1 MSTLAQR
8 AEVLKLARV
17 LGTPP
22 SQLEYL
28 HKLDAAAIRSLREH
42 ASASLFD
49 ADRKLF
55 QRIAAT
61 TKLLPAQLIA
71 IIAEKAIG
79 PLLCAR
85 TTGLL
90 PPERAVEISKRL
102 KAGFLAD
109 LCIELDPRSARDV
122 IAAMPGDRVVE
133 VSRELARRG
142 EYITMGRFVDCLDDD
157 AIRATMADLR
167 DDEALLRI
175 GFFVEDKQRLSDIID
190 LLPRERLLNIVR
202 VAAGGDAELWPEA
215 LSMINSIEEAQRR
228 QMADLAAELEESAI
242 VRMIESTQ
250 AQGLWPAMLPVVSM
264 MNVDSQRRLINL
276 PALQNE
282 TVLVAIIQAA
292 ESAELWHQLLQLVS
306 MMDGD
311 SQRRLINM
319 PALQNETV
327 LTAFIQA
334 AHSADLWTQMLPLV
348 ALMDNAGQARAAR
361 VAESQGAA
369 VVARLTES
377 LRALAKPVAH
387 A

>member
-28 HKLDAAAIRSLREH
+28 HKLDAEVIRGLREQ
-42 ASASLFD
+42 ASATLFD

-61 TKLLPAQLIA
+61 TKLLPASLIA
-71 IIAEKAIG
+71 VIAEKAIG

-90 PPERAVEISKRL
+90 PPERAVEISRRL
-102 KAGFLAD
+102 KADFLAD

-122 IAAMPGDRVVE
+122 IAAMPGDRIVE

-215 LSMINSIEEAQRR
+215 LAMINSIDEAQRR
-228 QMADLAAELEESAI
+228 QMANLAAELEEAAI

-250 AQGLWPAMLPVVSM
+250 AQELWPAMLPVVSL
-264 MNVDSQRRLINL
+264 MNSDSQRRLINL

-282 TVLVAIIQAA
+282 AVLGAIIEAA
-292 ESAELWHQLLQLVS
+292 DSAQLWPQL
-306 MMDGD
+306 
-311 SQRRLINM
+311 
-319 PALQNETV
+319 
-327 LTAFIQA
+327 
-334 AHSADLWTQMLPLV
+334 LPLV

-361 VAESQGAA
+361 VAESQGPA
-369 VVARLTES
+369 VVARLSES
-377 LRALAKPVAH
+377 LRALTKPVAH

>member
-28 HKLDAAAIRSLREH
+28 HKLDAATIRRLREQT
-42 ASASLFD
+42 SASLFD

-90 PPERAVEISKRL
+90 PPERAVEISRRL

-167 DDEALLRI
+167 DDEVLLRI

-215 LSMINSIEEAQRR
+215 LSMINSIEDAQRR
-228 QMADLAAELEESAI
+228 QMANLAAELEESAI

-250 AQGLWPAMLPVVSM
+250 AQGLWPAMLPVVAM
-264 MNVDSQRRLINL
+264 MNSDSQRRLINL

-282 TVLVAIIQAA
+282 AVLIAIIQAA
-292 ESAELWHQLLQLVS
+292 DSAELWHQLLQLIAL
-306 MMDGD
+306 MDSD
-311 SQRRLINM
+311 SQRHLINM
-319 PALQNETV
+319 PVLQNEAV
-327 LTAFIQA
+327 LAAFIQA
-334 AHSADLWTQMLPLV
+334 VDSADLWTQLLPLV

-361 VAESQGAA
+361 AAESQGAA

>member
-22 SQLEYL
+22 SQLDYL
-28 HKLDAAAIRSLREH
+28 HKLDAAAIRRLREQ

-228 QMADLAAELEESAI
+228 QMANLAAELEEGAI

-250 AQGLWPAMLPVVSM
+250 AQGLWPAMLPVVAM
-264 MNVDSQRRLINL
+264 MNSDSQRRLINL

-282 TVLVAIIQAA
+282 AVLIAIIQAA
-292 ESAELWHQLLQLVS
+292 DSAELWHQLMQLIAL
-306 MMDGD
+306 MDSD
-311 SQRRLINM
+311 SQRHLINM
-319 PALQNETV
+319 PALQNDKV
-327 LTAFIQA
+327 LAAFIQA
-334 AHSADLWTQMLPLV
+334 ADSADLWTQLLPLV

-377 LRALAKPVAH
+377 LRALAQPVAH

>member
-28 HKLDAAAIRSLREH
+28 HQLDAGVIRQLREQ
-42 ASASLFD
+42 ASATLFD
-49 ADRKLF
+49 AHRKLF

-71 IIAEKAIG
+71 VIAEKAIG

-90 PPERAVEISKRL
+90 APERAVEIAKRL
-102 KAGFLAD
+102 RADFLAD
-109 LCIELDPRSARDV
+109 LCIELDPRSARNV

-142 EYITMGRFVDCLDDD
+142 EYITMARFVDCLDDD
-157 AIRATMADLR
+157 AIRATINDLR

-215 LSMINSIEEAQRR
+215 LAMINSIEEAQRR
-228 QMADLAAELEESAI
+228 QMANLAAELEEPAI
-242 VRMIESTQ
+242 VKMITSTQ
-250 AQGLWPAMLPVVSM
+250 AQGLWPAMLPVVSL
-264 MNVDSQRRLINL
+264 MNSDSQRRLINL

-282 TVLVAIIQAA
+282 AVLVAIIQAA
-292 ESAELWHQLLQLVS
+292 DSTELWQQLLQLIAL
-306 MMDGD
+306 MDDD
-311 SQRRLINM
+311 SQRHLINM
-319 PALQNETV
+319 PALQNDAV
-327 LTAFIQA
+327 LAAIIQA
-334 AHSADLWTQMLPLV
+334 ADSTNLWPQLLPLV

-361 VAESQGAA
+361 VAESQGAV
-369 VVARLTES
+369 VVARLTDS
-377 LRALAKPVAH
+377 LRALSKPAAH

>member
-17 LGTPP
+17 LGAPP
-22 SQLEYL
+22 SQFEYL
-28 HKLDAAAIRSLREH
+28 HKLDAEVIRRLREQ
-42 ASASLFD
+42 ASAALFD

-55 QRIAAT
+55 QRVAAT
-61 TKLLPAQLIA
+61 TKLLPAPLIA

-102 KAGFLAD
+102 KTGFLAD
-109 LCIELDPRSARDV
+109 LCLELDPRSASDV
-122 IAAMPGDRVVE
+122 IAAMPVDRVVE
-133 VSRELARRG
+133 VSRELARRK
-142 EYITMGRFVDCLDDD
+142 EYITMARFVDCLDDH
-157 AIRATMADLR
+157 AIRATMEDLR

-175 GFFVEDKQRLSDIID
+175 GFFVEDKQRLSDILD

-215 LSMINSIEEAQRR
+215 LAMINCIEEPQRR
-228 QMADLAAELEESAI
+228 QMASLAAELEESAI
-242 VRMIESTQ
+242 IRMIESTQ
-250 AQGLWPAMLPVVSM
+250 AQELWPAMLPVVSL
-264 MNVDSQRRLINL
+264 MNGDSQRRLINL

-282 TVLVAIIQAA
+282 AVLGAIIRAA
-292 ESAELWHQLLQLVS
+292 DSAGLWAQL
-306 MMDGD
+306 
-311 SQRRLINM
+311 
-319 PALQNETV
+319 
-327 LTAFIQA
+327 
-334 AHSADLWTQMLPLV
+334 LPLV

-361 VAESQGAA
+361 VAESQGPQM
-369 VVARLTES
+369 VARLNES
-377 LRALAKPVAH
+377 LRALAKPAAH

>member
-17 LGTPP
+17 LGQPP

-28 HKLDAAAIRSLREH
+28 YKLDAGNIRQLREQ
-42 ASASLFD
+42 ASATLFD
-49 ADRKLF
+49 AHRKLF

-71 IIAEKAIG
+71 VIAEKAIG

-90 PPERAVEISKRL
+90 APERAVEIARRL
-102 KAGFLAD
+102 NARFLAD
-109 LCIELDPRSARDV
+109 LCIELDPRSAREV
-122 IAAMPGDRVVE
+122 IAAMPGDRIVE
-133 VSRELARRG
+133 VSRELARRE
-142 EYITMGRFVDCLDDD
+142 EYITMARFVDCLDDD
-157 AIRATMADLR
+157 AIRATMNDLR

-215 LSMINSIEEAQRR
+215 LAMINSIEEAQRR
-228 QMADLAAELEESAI
+228 QMANLAAELEEPAI
-242 VRMIESTQ
+242 VKMIASTQ
-250 AQGLWPAMLPVVSM
+250 AQGLWPAMLPVVAM
-264 MNVDSQRRLINL
+264 MHGDSQRRLINL

-282 TVLVAIIQAA
+282 TVLAAIIQAA
-292 ESAELWHQLLQLVS
+292 DAAQLWPEL
-306 MMDGD
+306 
-311 SQRRLINM
+311 
-319 PALQNETV
+319 
-327 LTAFIQA
+327 
-334 AHSADLWTQMLPLV
+334 LPLV

-361 VAESQGAA
+361 AAEAQGAA
-369 VVARLTES
+369 VVARLTSS
-377 LRALAKPVAH
+377 LHALSRPAAH